1 MVLLFF
7 LLKQVYLTKLIKN
20 ITSRKTFNAIAS
32 LSIEVD
38 SQSDEWVKANVKL
51 QLGMVGREIH
61 FSARMLL
68 AAYIKMYYSFHM
80 RCGSGESW

>member
-20 ITSRKTFNAIAS
+20 ITRKTFNAIAS

-38 SQSDEWVKANVKL
+38 SQSDEWFKTNVKL
-51 QLGMVGREIH
+51 QFGMVGREIH